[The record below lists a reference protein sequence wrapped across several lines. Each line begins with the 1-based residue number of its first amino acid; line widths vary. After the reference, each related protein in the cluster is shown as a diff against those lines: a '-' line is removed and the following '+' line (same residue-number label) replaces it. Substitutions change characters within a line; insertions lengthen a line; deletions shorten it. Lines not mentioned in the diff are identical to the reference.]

1 MLPFYLCG
9 VMKATV
15 IHLLFV
21 TLLFCL
27 PIGMYGKE
35 LPTKVV
41 YLTLQADNG
50 SFRQVIEMDGT
61 ITIYFKAL
69 DLINLNTILLNGSD
83 VTSELVK
90 NQYTLPVLTKNT
102 TLDISIENSPTD
114 SNQIR
119 YNTVSL

>member
-1 MLPFYLCG
+1 
-9 VMKATV
+9 MKATV
-15 IHLLFV
+15 NHLLFV

-50 SFRQVIEMDGT
+50 SFRQVTEMDGT
-61 ITIYFKAL
+61 ITIYFKVL
-69 DLINLNTILLNGSD
+69 DLININSILLNGSD

-90 NQYTLPVLTKNT
+90 NKYTLPALTKNA